1 MMTAEAAAA
10 GFNCLAL
17 LHWSDKVKKV
27 KEAAEV
33 Q

>member
-1 MMTAEAAAA
+1 MMTAAA

-17 LHWSDKVKKV
+17 LHWSDKVRKV
-27 KEAAEV
+27 KKAAKG